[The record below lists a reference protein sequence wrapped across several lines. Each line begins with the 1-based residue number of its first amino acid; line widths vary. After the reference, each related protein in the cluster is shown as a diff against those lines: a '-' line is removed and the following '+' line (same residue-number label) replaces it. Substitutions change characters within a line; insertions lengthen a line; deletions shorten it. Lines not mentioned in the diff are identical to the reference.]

1 MSAPQP
7 PEPQGKLE
15 KGVRGFELDAHITF
29 SGPHTAEEVAR
40 LLRGFGARVEA
51 YGTQEVRGARVTGQV
66 DAQLAREQLR
76 ALLESG
82 AASRVEIGLHGFMRS
97 STGQTDWIPWRRNVV
112 LARTAWEQVKFEEGL
127 RYVLE

>member
-1 MSAPQP
+1 MSAPTP

-29 SGPHTAEEVAR
+29 SGPHSAEEVGR
-40 LLRGFGARVEA
+40 LLRGFGARVEP
-51 YGTQEVRGARVTGQV
+51 YGTQDVRGARVTGQV

-82 AASRVEIGLHGFMRS
+82 VARRIEIGLHGFMRS
-97 STGQTDWIPWRRNVV
+97 ATGQTDWVPWRRNVV
-112 LARTAWEQVKFEEGL
+112 LSRQDWASVGFEDGL